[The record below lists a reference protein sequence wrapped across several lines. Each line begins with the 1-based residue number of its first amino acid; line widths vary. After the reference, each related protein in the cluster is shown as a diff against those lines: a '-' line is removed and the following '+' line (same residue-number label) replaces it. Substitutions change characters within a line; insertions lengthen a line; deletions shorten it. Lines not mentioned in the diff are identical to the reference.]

1 MLSLDVAPPQ
11 QLLEIISTIPEN
23 GSETDSNQNEK
34 KSSYENLKNKV
45 SSLNRKKKKNFFS
58 YLNTYNSA
66 VWSFLQDF
74 QQGKKV
80 IF

>member
-11 QLLEIISTIPEN
+11 QILEIISTIPEN

-45 SSLNRKKKKNFFS
+45 SSLNRKKKK
-58 YLNTYNSA
+58 T
-66 VWSFLQDF
+66 FLATLILIILLSDLF
-74 QQGKKV
+74 YK
-80 IF
+80 IFNKEKR

>member
-11 QLLEIISTIPEN
+11 QILEIISTIPEN

-45 SSLNRKKKKNFFS
+45 SSLKRKKKKNFFS
-58 YLNTYNSA
+58 YPNTYNSA
-66 VWSFLQDF
+66 D
-74 QQGKKV
+74 
-80 IF
+80 

>member
-23 GSETDSNQNEK
+23 GSETNSNQNEK

-45 SSLNRKKKKNFFS
+45 SSLNRKKKK
-58 YLNTYNSA
+58 T
-66 VWSFLQDF
+66 FLATLILIILLSDLF
-74 QQGKKV
+74 YK
-80 IF
+80 IFNKEKR

>member
-45 SSLNRKKKKNFFS
+45 SSLNRLKKK
-58 YLNTYNSA
+58 T
-66 VWSFLQDF
+66 FLAALILIILLIELF
-74 QQGKKV
+74 YM
-80 IF
+80 IFNREKR